1 MNGKTA
7 IFAWTADA
15 AAMINGIYML
25 GHFMMLMKDFG
36 I

>member
-7 IFAWTADA
+7 IITWTAVA
-15 AAMINGIYML
+15 AAMIIGIYML